1 MSSPINHPWFY
12 GVRQKAVKINHKE
25 VKKRH
30 LFHSKHQN
38 EGAKED
44 IKQAFEEMASFRYRI
59 DAYT

>member
-44 IKQAFEEMASFRYRI
+44 IKQAFEEMASFR
-59 DAYT
+59 